1 MRPAAPR
8 AAHARI
14 RAMSAPSAYAVTA
27 ATTARRSTES
37 TMAALYRAALGPIG
51 AARYLPAFERFDE
64 AGRTLPGWNWAAAL
78 LTLNWMVFRQLWS
91 AALVYVAA
99 LEGLALLAVGVGR
112 YTGTWPLP
120 VLAGLGLAVLLA
132 ATVIPGLYGNAIV
145 HGEIR
150 KRITKALAASATLAQ
165 AQERL
170 EENAPTQRRLIWIG
184 AANAVLALLLA
195 ALLLFQPDLSAMG
208 PAKASHAPPAAV
220 EGPRT
225 AASAVHAPASGA
237 PSLPG
242 DASAAGTAGPASPPD
257 PAFPSSVPTS
267 PASAP
272 SATDPGDAASLSVPP
287 AAQAP
292 APAGSRPASQPVP
305 PRQAASAPT
314 QAMTSPAPATSAPY
328 PAVAPAST
336 ASAASSPSVLGNA
349 SARSSAVSAAAPT
362 ATRPTHAPASAAS
375 RSTAPSAASRP
386 TASATADRA
395 GSAAVP
401 ARKLYINVGL
411 FAETANAQR
420 AHGMLRGAGIPAA
433 TQPVTAADG
442 RELLRVRAGPFTS
455 ASQANAAAS
464 RIRAL
469 GLETSAAAAQRP

>member
-1 MRPAAPR
+1 
-8 AAHARI
+8 
-14 RAMSAPSAYAVTA
+14 MSAPSAYAVTA

-184 AANAVLALLLA
+184 AANAVLALLMA

-208 PAKASHAPPAAV
+208 PSSAAHAPPAAA
-220 EGPRT
+220 EGPR
-225 AASAVHAPASGA
+225 ASASTAQAPASDA
-237 PSLPG
+237 PPLLPG
-242 DASAAGTAGPASPPD
+242 DASAAGTAGPAS
-257 PAFPSSVPTS
+257 VPVAAAPT
-267 PASAP
+267 SAP
-272 SATDPGDAASLSVPP
+272 SAAEPTDGASRPSAPSVQASASASSGAAAPPSSSP
-287 AAQAP
+287 AATSLP
-292 APAGSRPASQPVP
+292 TP
-305 PRQAASAPT
+305 PRQTASAAPRAT
-314 QAMTSPAPATSAPY
+314 ASPAPAASSAS
-328 PAVAPAST
+328 PAVVP
-336 ASAASSPSVLGNA
+336 ASAASSASSPTVPGNA
-349 SARSSAVSAAAPT
+349 SARSPAASAPASA
-362 ATRPTHAPASAAS
+362 RPVQAPASAAS
-375 RSTAPSAASRP
+375 RRTAAPTASRP
-386 TASATADRA
+386 AAPATADRTD
-395 GSAAVP
+395 SAAVP

-411 FAETANAQR
+411 FAEPANAQR
-420 AHGMLRGAGIPAA
+420 AHGMLRGAGIPAS

-455 ASQANAAAS
+455 ASQANAAAA

>member
-1 MRPAAPR
+1 
-8 AAHARI
+8 
-14 RAMSAPSAYAVTA
+14 MSAPSAYAVTA

-99 LEGLALLAVGVGR
+99 LEGLALLAVAVGR

-120 VLAGLGLAVLLA
+120 VLAGLGLSVLLA

-150 KRITKALAASATLAQ
+150 KRITKVLAASATLAQ

-170 EENAPTQRRLIWIG
+170 EANAPTQRRLVWIG

-195 ALLLFQPDLSAMG
+195 ALLLFQPDLSAMA
-208 PAKASHAPPAAV
+208 PAAASHAPPAAA
-220 EGPRT
+220 EGPRAT
-225 AASAVHAPASGA
+225 VSAMQAPASDA
-237 PSLPG
+237 PSHLPG
-242 DASAAGTAGPASPPD
+242 DASAAAGTAGPAS
-257 PAFPSSVPTS
+257 VPTTAAS
-267 PASAP
+267 TSAP
-272 SATDPGDAASLSVPP
+272 SAAEPTNGASRPSTPTAQASASAPASSRAAVQPSTSPAAASLPT
-287 AAQAP
+287 
-292 APAGSRPASQPVP
+292 P
-305 PRQAASAPT
+305 PRQAASAAPRT
-314 QAMTSPAPATSAPY
+314 MASPAPAASSAS
-328 PAVAPAST
+328 PAVIPAS
-336 ASAASSPSVLGNA
+336 AVSSASSPTAPGNA
-349 SARSSAVSAAAPT
+349 SARSPAAP
-362 ATRPTHAPASAAS
+362 APAPAPAPASARPAQAPASAAS
-375 RSTAPSAASRP
+375 RRTAAPAASRP
-386 TASATADRA
+386 TTTDRA
-395 GSAAVP
+395 DSAAVP

-411 FAETANAQR
+411 FAEPANAQR
-420 AHGMLRGAGIPAA
+420 AHGMLRGAGIPAG

-455 ASQANAAAS
+455 ASQANAAAA

>member
-1 MRPAAPR
+1 
-8 AAHARI
+8 
-14 RAMSAPSAYAVTA
+14 MSAPSAYAVTA

-99 LEGLALLAVGVGR
+99 LEGLALLAVAVGR
-112 YTGTWPLP
+112 YTGTWPIP
-120 VLAGLGLAVLLA
+120 VLAGLGMAVLLA

-170 EENAPTQRRLIWIG
+170 EANAPTQRRLVWIG
-184 AANAVLALLLA
+184 AANAMLAVLLA

-208 PAKASHAPPAAV
+208 PAAASHAPPAA
-220 EGPRT
+220 
-225 AASAVHAPASGA
+225 AQAPASDA
-237 PSLPG
+237 PSHLPG
-242 DASAAGTAGPASPPD
+242 DASAAAGTAGPT
-257 PAFPSSVPTS
+257 SVPAAAPPT
-267 PASAP
+267 SAP
-272 SATDPGDAASLSVPP
+272 SAAESTDGASRPATPTAQASALVPASASSRVAVLPSTSAAAASLPM
-287 AAQAP
+287 
-292 APAGSRPASQPVP
+292 P
-305 PRQAASAPT
+305 PRQAASAASR
-314 QAMTSPAPATSAPY
+314 AMASPATAASAAS
-328 PAVAPAST
+328 PAVAPASA
-336 ASAASSPSVLGNA
+336 ASTASSPTVPGNA
-349 SARSSAVSAAAPT
+349 SARSPAASAAAP
-362 ATRPTHAPASAAS
+362 AS
-375 RSTAPSAASRP
+375 APSAASRR
-386 TASATADRA
+386 TAVPAASRPAAPATADRTD
-395 GSAAVP
+395 SAAVP

-411 FAETANAQR
+411 FAEPANAQR
-420 AHGMLRGAGIPAA
+420 AHGMLRGAGIPAS
-433 TQPVTAADG
+433 TQPITAADG

-455 ASQANAAAS
+455 ASQANAAAA

>member
-1 MRPAAPR
+1 
-8 AAHARI
+8 
-14 RAMSAPSAYAVTA
+14 MSAPSAYAVTA

-208 PAKASHAPPAAV
+208 PSSAAHAPPAAA
-220 EGPRT
+220 EGPR
-225 AASAVHAPASGA
+225 ASASTAQAPASDA
-237 PSLPG
+237 PPLLPG
-242 DASAAGTAGPASPPD
+242 DASAAGTAGPAS
-257 PAFPSSVPTS
+257 VPVAAAPT
-267 PASAP
+267 SAP
-272 SATDPGDAASLSVPP
+272 SAAEPTDG
-287 AAQAP
+287 
-292 APAGSRPASQPVP
+292 
-305 PRQAASAPT
+305 
-314 QAMTSPAPATSAPY
+314 
-328 PAVAPAST
+328 
-336 ASAASSPSVLGNA
+336 
-349 SARSSAVSAAAPT
+349 
-362 ATRPTHAPASAAS
+362 
-375 RSTAPSAASRP
+375 ASRP
-386 TASATADRA
+386 SAPSVQASASASA
-395 GSAAVP
+395 SSGAAVP
-401 ARKLYINVGL
+401 
-411 FAETANAQR
+411 
-420 AHGMLRGAGIPAA
+420 PS
-433 TQPVTAADG
+433 
-442 RELLRVRAGPFTS
+442 TS
-455 ASQANAAAS
+455 
-464 RIRAL
+464 
-469 GLETSAAAAQRP
+469 P

>member
-1 MRPAAPR
+1 
-8 AAHARI
+8 
-14 RAMSAPSAYAVTA
+14 MSAPSAYAVTA

-51 AARYLPAFERFDE
+51 AARYMPAFERFDE
-64 AGRTLPGWNWAAAL
+64 AGRTLPGWNWTAAL

-208 PAKASHAPPAAV
+208 PAKAAHAPPAAA
-220 EGPRT
+220 EGPR
-225 AASAVHAPASGA
+225 ASASTAQAPASDA
-237 PSLPG
+237 PPLLPG
-242 DASAAGTAGPASPPD
+242 DASAAGTAGPAS
-257 PAFPSSVPTS
+257 VPVAAAPT
-267 PASAP
+267 SAP
-272 SATDPGDAASLSVPP
+272 SAAEPTDGASRPSTPSVQASASASSGAAAPPSSSP
-287 AAQAP
+287 AATSLP
-292 APAGSRPASQPVP
+292 TP
-305 PRQAASAPT
+305 PRQTASAAPRAT
-314 QAMTSPAPATSAPY
+314 ASPAPAASSAS
-328 PAVAPAST
+328 PAVVP
-336 ASAASSPSVLGNA
+336 ASAASSASSPTVPGNA
-349 SARSSAVSAAAPT
+349 SARSPAASAPASA
-362 ATRPTHAPASAAS
+362 RPVQAPASAAS
-375 RSTAPSAASRP
+375 RRTAAPMASRP
-386 TASATADRA
+386 AAPATADRTD
-395 GSAAVP
+395 SAAVP

-411 FAETANAQR
+411 FAEPANAQR

>member
-1 MRPAAPR
+1 
-8 AAHARI
+8 
-14 RAMSAPSAYAVTA
+14 MSAPSAYAVTA

-99 LEGLALLAVGVGR
+99 LEGLALLAVAVGR

-170 EENAPTQRRLIWIG
+170 EHNAPTQRRLVWIG
-184 AANAVLALLLA
+184 AANAMLALLLA

-208 PAKASHAPPAAV
+208 SATAPHAPPAAA
-220 EGPRT
+220 EGPRAT
-225 AASAVHAPASGA
+225 ASAVQEPASGA
-237 PSLPG
+237 PSGLSG
-242 DASAAGTAGPASPPD
+242 ETSASAGTAGPASV
-257 PAFPSSVPTS
+257 PAAA

-272 SATDPGDAASLSVPP
+272 SAAEPADGASRPAAP
-287 AAQAP
+287 AAQAS
-292 APAGSRPASQPVP
+292 APASASSRPAVAPSTSPAAASLPVLPRQVASAAPRAMASPVP
-305 PRQAASAPT
+305 AASAV
-314 QAMTSPAPATSAPY
+314 S
-328 PAVAPAST
+328 PAVAPASA
-336 ASAASSPSVLGNA
+336 ASAASSR
-349 SARSSAVSAAAPT
+349 SAAASAAAPT
-362 ATRPTHAPASAAS
+362 ATRPAQAPASAAS
-375 RSTAPSAASRP
+375 RRAAGSAASRP
-386 TASATADRA
+386 AAAATADRA
-395 GSAAVP
+395 DSAAAP
-401 ARKLYINVGL
+401 TRKLYINVGL
-411 FAETANAQR
+411 FAEPANAQR
-420 AHGMLRGAGIPAA
+420 AHGMLRRAGIPAA

-455 ASQANAAAS
+455 ASQANAAAA

-469 GLETSAAAAQRP
+469 GLETSAAAAHHP

>member
-1 MRPAAPR
+1 
-8 AAHARI
+8 
-14 RAMSAPSAYAVTA
+14 
-27 ATTARRSTES
+27 
-37 TMAALYRAALGPIG
+37 MAALYRAALGPIG

-99 LEGLALLAVGVGR
+99 LEGLALLAVAVGR

-150 KRITKALAASATLAQ
+150 KRITKVLAASATLAQ

-170 EENAPTQRRLIWIG
+170 EENAPTQRRLVWIG

-195 ALLLFQPDLSAMG
+195 ALLLFQPDLSAMA
-208 PAKASHAPPAAV
+208 PAAASHAPPAAA
-220 EGPRT
+220 EGPRAT
-225 AASAVHAPASGA
+225 ASAMQAPASDA
-237 PSLPG
+237 PSHLPG
-242 DASAAGTAGPASPPD
+242 GASAAAGTAGPAS
-257 PAFPSSVPTS
+257 VPTAAAS
-267 PASAP
+267 TSAP
-272 SATDPGDAASLSVPP
+272 SAAEPTDGASRPSAPTAQASASAPASSRAAVQPSTSPAAASLPT
-287 AAQAP
+287 
-292 APAGSRPASQPVP
+292 P
-305 PRQAASAPT
+305 PRQAASAAPR
-314 QAMTSPAPATSAPY
+314 AMASPAPAASSAS
-328 PAVAPAST
+328 PAVIP
-336 ASAASSPSVLGNA
+336 ASAASSASSPTAPGNA
-349 SARSSAVSAAAPT
+349 SARSPAASASAPAP
-362 ATRPTHAPASAAS
+362 ASARPAQAPASAAS
-375 RSTAPSAASRP
+375 RRTAAPAASRP
-386 TASATADRA
+386 TTTDRA
-395 GSAAVP
+395 DSAAVP

-411 FAETANAQR
+411 FAEPANAQR
-420 AHGMLRGAGIPAA
+420 AHGMLRGAGIPAG

-455 ASQANAAAS
+455 ASQANAAAA

>member
-99 LEGLALLAVGVGR
+99 LEGLALLAVAVGR

-120 VLAGLGLAVLLA
+120 VLAGLGMAVLLA

-170 EENAPTQRRLIWIG
+170 QENAPTQRRLVWIG
-184 AANAVLALLLA
+184 AANAMLALLLA
-195 ALLLFQPDLSAMG
+195 ALLLFQADLSAMG
-208 PAKASHAPPAAV
+208 PAAASHAPPAA
-220 EGPRT
+220 
-225 AASAVHAPASGA
+225 AQAPASDT
-237 PSLPG
+237 PSHLPG
-242 DASAAGTAGPASPPD
+242 DASAAAGTAGPASV
-257 PAFPSSVPTS
+257 PAAAAPT
-267 PASAP
+267 SAP
-272 SATDPGDAASLSVPP
+272 SAAEPTDAASRPSIPTAPASASAPASSRAAVPP
-287 AAQAP
+287 GTSPAA
-292 APAGSRPASQPVP
+292 ASLPVP
-305 PRQAASAPT
+305 PRQAASAAPR
-314 QAMTSPAPATSAPY
+314 AMASPAPAASAAS
-328 PAVAPAST
+328 PAVAPASA
-336 ASAASSPSVLGNA
+336 ASTASSPTVPGNA
-349 SARSSAVSAAAPT
+349 SARSPAASAAAP
-362 ATRPTHAPASAAS
+362 SS
-375 RSTAPSAASRP
+375 APSAASRR
-386 TASATADRA
+386 TAVPAASRPAAPATADRTD
-395 GSAAVP
+395 SAAVP

-411 FAETANAQR
+411 FAEPANAQR
-420 AHGMLRGAGIPAA
+420 AHGMLRGAGIPAS
-433 TQPVTAADG
+433 TQPITAADG

-455 ASQANAAAS
+455 ASQANAAAA

>member
-1 MRPAAPR
+1 
-8 AAHARI
+8 
-14 RAMSAPSAYAVTA
+14 MSAPSAYAVTA
-27 ATTARRSTES
+27 ATTARRSTEN

-64 AGRTLPGWNWAAAL
+64 AGRALPGWNWAAAL

-99 LEGLALLAVGVGR
+99 LEGLALLAVAVGR

-165 AQERL
+165 AQQRL
-170 EENAPTQRRLIWIG
+170 EENAPTQRRLLWIG
-184 AANAVLALLLA
+184 AANAMLALLLA

-208 PAKASHAPPAAV
+208 PATASHAPPAAA
-220 EGPRT
+220 EGTRAT
-225 AASAVHAPASGA
+225 ASAVQAPASDA
-237 PSLPG
+237 PSGLSG
-242 DASAAGTAGPASPPD
+242 DAPASAGTADPASVPYPASPLASA
-257 PAFPSSVPTS
+257 PAAPT
-267 PASAP
+267 SAP
-272 SATDPGDAASLSVPP
+272 SAADPADGASRPAPP
-287 AAQAP
+287 AAQTP
-292 APAGSRPASQPVP
+292 APASSRATSPPITGPA
-305 PRQAASAPT
+305 AAT
-314 QAMTSPAPATSAPY
+314 QAMPGPAPAASTSSPATPS
-328 PAVAPAST
+328 PAVAPAS
-336 ASAASSPSVLGNA
+336 AASSPTAAGNA
-349 SARSSAVSAAAPT
+349 SARSPAASAAAST
-362 ATRPTHAPASAAS
+362 ATRPAQAPASAAS
-375 RSTAPSAASRP
+375 RRTGPSAASRP
-386 TASATADRA
+386 AAPATADRA
-395 GSAAVP
+395 DSATVP

-411 FAETANAQR
+411 FAEPANAQR

-455 ASQANAAAS
+455 ASQANAAAA

-469 GLETSAAAAQRP
+469 GLETAAAAAQRP

>member
-1 MRPAAPR
+1 
-8 AAHARI
+8 
-14 RAMSAPSAYAVTA
+14 
-27 ATTARRSTES
+27 
-37 TMAALYRAALGPIG
+37 MAALYRAALGPIG

-120 VLAGLGLAVLLA
+120 VLTGLGLAVLLA

-170 EENAPTQRRLIWIG
+170 EENAPTQRRLVWIG
-184 AANAVLALLLA
+184 TANAVLALLLA

-208 PAKASHAPPAAV
+208 PSSAAHAPPAAA
-220 EGPRT
+220 EGPR
-225 AASAVHAPASGA
+225 APASDAQA
-237 PSLPG
+237 PASDAPPLLPG
-242 DASAAGTAGPASPPD
+242 DASAAGTAGPAS
-257 PAFPSSVPTS
+257 VPVAAAPT
-267 PASAP
+267 SAP
-272 SATDPGDAASLSVPP
+272 SAAEPTDGASRPSTPSVQASASASSGAAAPPSSSP
-287 AAQAP
+287 AATSLP
-292 APAGSRPASQPVP
+292 TP
-305 PRQAASAPT
+305 PRQAASASAAPRAT
-314 QAMTSPAPATSAPY
+314 ASPAPAASSAF
-328 PAVAPAST
+328 PAVVP
-336 ASAASSPSVLGNA
+336 ASAASSASSPTAHGNA
-349 SARSSAVSAAAPT
+349 SVRSPAASAPASARPVQ
-362 ATRPTHAPASAAS
+362 APASAAS
-375 RSTAPSAASRP
+375 RRTAAPTASRP
-386 TASATADRA
+386 AAPATADRTD
-395 GSAAVP
+395 SAAVP

-411 FAETANAQR
+411 FAEPANAQR
-420 AHGMLRGAGIPAA
+420 AHGMLRGAGIPAS

-455 ASQANAAAS
+455 ASQANAAAA